1 STYLL
6 AYIVTPANE
15 VNIPAQITEMF

>member
-1 STYLL
+1 
-6 AYIVTPANE
+6 TPANE